1 MFPNAASE
9 VRPVDPDYVK
19 GQHQTT
25 FTDGYPFL
33 LASQV
38 TLDGK

>member
-1 MFPNAASE
+1 MYPNADSE
-9 VRPVDPDYVK
+9 VRPVDTSYAK
-19 GQHQTT
+19 GQHNTT

-38 TLDGK
+38 TPTGK